1 MADLCAG
8 SGSETRAKANGK
20 AEAKIVVDLKK
31 FADGWVTDSER
42 SYYHLSDL
50 RAIKMLVKSS
60 SNIKILDGMYFF
72 WFITNFFNNFHREI
86 ILFIIIING
95 KITYNEFSRD

>member
-31 FADGWVTDSER
+31 FADGWVTD
-42 SYYHLSDL
+42 LGDL